1 MKKIYTLCALA
12 FAALTA
18 FASPARP
25 GQWKT
30 VRLADGTEVRVE
42 LKGDEWGSYWQ
53 AADGKTYV
61 EDGETG
67 IFKPVDVARMLKAT
81 EPMRL
86 QRAQDRAVRLKK
98 LYNQNQL
105 QASTSHKKAISGGK
119 KKGLIILVNYP
130 DGKSAQF
137 QPEHTRELLQEV
149 ANGKNYSNKELGFT
163 GSVADY
169 FRSQSLG
176 KLDIE
181 FDVVGPYM
189 LAHKRWYYG
198 TNQGYSH
205 DTKPGEMI
213 AEAVLAADADVNYAD
228 YDWDGDGEV
237 DQVFVLYAG
246 LGEHDG
252 GSATTIWPH
261 ESKLSA
267 SDYKKAI
274 NLDGVKIDTYA
285 CSSELQRGSTIC
297 GIGTICHEFSHC
309 LGFPDTYDPTKTR
322 FGMGTW
328 DLMDVGSYID
338 NGFTPSCYTGLERM
352 IAGWQNAKVLAND
365 TIVNNMGPI
374 SEGGEFF
381 IVYNEGYKNEFYI
394 LENHQNV
401 GWDAKRKGTGLLVNY
416 VDYDERV
423 WTGMAPN
430 ANGDYARYTIICAD
444 GYNYDQ
450 YPDDNC
456 FPYGSVNSLT
466 DNSEPAATLNHANVN
481 GKKLMGKP
489 ITDIHRNADGT
500 MGFTFKREVELSN
513 TPNPWDNLVVDGIAE
528 VNAAT
533 QAKADNR
540 IYTLDGRFLGTDMK
554 ALKSGMYIVNG
565 KKILK

>member
-1 MKKIYTLCALA
+1 
-12 FAALTA
+12 
-18 FASPARP
+18 
-25 GQWKT
+25 
-30 VRLADGTEVRVE
+30 
-42 LKGDEWGSYWQ
+42 
-53 AADGKTYV
+53 
-61 EDGETG
+61 
-67 IFKPVDVARMLKAT
+67 ML
-81 EPMRL
+81 
-86 QRAQDRAVRLKK
+86 
-98 LYNQNQL
+98 
-105 QASTSHKKAISGGK
+105 G
-119 KKGLIILVNYP
+119 
-130 DGKSAQF
+130 
-137 QPEHTRELLQEV
+137 
-149 ANGKNYSNKELGFT
+149 
-163 GSVADY
+163 
-169 FRSQSLG
+169 
-176 KLDIE
+176 
-181 FDVVGPYM
+181 
-189 LAHKRWYYG
+189 HKRWYYG
-198 TNQGYSH
+198 TNQGVLR
-205 DTKPGEMI
+205 DTKAGEMI

-252 GSATTIWPH
+252 GAATTIWPH

-267 SDYKKAI
+267 SDYRKAI

-285 CSSELQRGSTIC
+285 CSSELQRGGTIC

-309 LGFPDTYDPTKTR
+309 LGFPDAYDPTKTR

-328 DLMDVGSYID
+328 DLMDVGSFID

-444 GYNYDQ
+444 GYNYDE

-513 TPNPWDNLVVDGIAE
+513 TPNPWDNLIVDGIAE

>member
-18 FASPARP
+18 FAAPAKP

-53 AADGKTYV
+53 SADGKTYV
-61 EDGETG
+61 EDAATG
-67 IFKPVDVARMLKAT
+67 LFKPIDARQMLKQSEAVKAVIAKDRAA
-81 EPMRL
+81 RL
-86 QRAQDRAVRLKK
+86 QKLNAQS
-98 LYNQNQL
+98 
-105 QASTSHKKAISGGK
+105 ASVKKAVAVGK

-130 DGKSAQF
+130 DSRQTQF
-137 QPEHTRELLQEV
+137 QTEHTRELFHEV
-149 ANGKNYSNKELGFT
+149 ANSKDYSNPEFGFT

-169 FRSQSLG
+169 FRAQSLG

-189 LAHKRWYYG
+189 LGHKRWYYG
-198 TNQGYSH
+198 TNESYLR
-205 DTKPGEMI
+205 DTRAGEMI
-213 AEAVLAADADVNYAD
+213 AEAVELADPDVNYAD

-246 LGEHDG
+246 KGEHDG
-252 GSATTIWPH
+252 GPSASIWPH

-267 SDYKKAI
+267 SDYGKSL

-285 CSSELQRGSTIC
+285 CSSELQGSGTIC

-309 LGFPDTYDPTKTR
+309 LGFPDAYDQTKEHW
-322 FGMGTW
+322 GMGYW
-328 DLMDVGSYID
+328 DLMDIGSYID

-352 IAGWQNAKVLAND
+352 IAGWQNAKVLRND
-365 TIVNNMGPI
+365 TIVNDMGPI

-381 IVYNEGYKNEFYI
+381 IVYNEGNKNEFYI

-416 VDYDERV
+416 VDYSESV
-423 WTGMAPN
+423 WKGMAPN
-430 ANGDYARYTIICAD
+430 VGGSYSRYTVICAD
-444 GYNYDQ
+444 GMTADN
-450 YPDDNC
+450 YPDNNA

-466 DNSEPAATLNHANVN
+466 DNSSPAATLHHANID
-481 GKKLMGKP
+481 GSMYMGKP
-489 ITDIHRNADGT
+489 ITDIHQNANGT
-500 MGFTFKREVELSN
+500 IGFTFKRNVELSDK
-513 TPNPWDNLVVDGIAE
+513 PDPWANVLVDGIADI
-528 VNAAT
+528 NAGDVK
-533 QAKADNR
+533 KADNR
-540 IYTLDGRFLGTDMK
+540 IYTLDGRFAGTDMSV
-554 ALKSGMYIVNG
+554 LKSGLYIVNG
-565 KKILK
+565 KKIMK

>member
-98 LYNQNQL
+98 LYSQNQL
-105 QASTSHKKAISGGK
+105 QASTSHKKAIAGGK

-149 ANGKNYSNKELGFT
+149 ANGKNYTNKELGFT

-205 DTKPGEMI
+205 DTKSGEMI

-252 GSATTIWPH
+252 GSASTIWPH

-430 ANGDYARYTIICAD
+430 ASGDYARCTIICAD

>member
-1 MKKIYTLCALA
+1 
-12 FAALTA
+12 
-18 FASPARP
+18 
-25 GQWKT
+25 
-30 VRLADGTEVRVE
+30 
-42 LKGDEWGSYWQ
+42 
-53 AADGKTYV
+53 
-61 EDGETG
+61 
-67 IFKPVDVARMLKAT
+67 
-81 EPMRL
+81 
-86 QRAQDRAVRLKK
+86 
-98 LYNQNQL
+98 
-105 QASTSHKKAISGGK
+105 
-119 KKGLIILVNYP
+119 
-130 DGKSAQF
+130 
-137 QPEHTRELLQEV
+137 
-149 ANGKNYSNKELGFT
+149 
-163 GSVADY
+163 
-169 FRSQSLG
+169 
-176 KLDIE
+176 
-181 FDVVGPYM
+181 
-189 LAHKRWYYG
+189 
-198 TNQGYSH
+198 
-205 DTKPGEMI
+205 
-213 AEAVLAADADVNYAD
+213 
-228 YDWDGDGEV
+228 
-237 DQVFVLYAG
+237 
-246 LGEHDG
+246 
-252 GSATTIWPH
+252 
-261 ESKLSA
+261 
-267 SDYKKAI
+267 
-274 NLDGVKIDTYA
+274 
-285 CSSELQRGSTIC
+285 
-297 GIGTICHEFSHC
+297 
-309 LGFPDTYDPTKTR
+309 
-322 FGMGTW
+322 
-328 DLMDVGSYID
+328 
-338 NGFTPSCYTGLERM
+338 M

-444 GYNYDQ
+444 GYNYDE

-513 TPNPWDNLVVDGIAE
+513 TPNPWDNLIVDGIAE

>member
-1 MKKIYTLCALA
+1 
-12 FAALTA
+12 
-18 FASPARP
+18 
-25 GQWKT
+25 
-30 VRLADGTEVRVE
+30 
-42 LKGDEWGSYWQ
+42 
-53 AADGKTYV
+53 
-61 EDGETG
+61 
-67 IFKPVDVARMLKAT
+67 
-81 EPMRL
+81 MRL

-105 QASTSHKKAISGGK
+105 QASTSHKKAIAVGK

-149 ANGKNYSNKELGFT
+149 ANGKNYTNKEFGFT

-189 LAHKRWYYG
+189 LGHKRWYYG
-198 TNQGYSH
+198 TNQGVLR
-205 DTKPGEMI
+205 DTKAGEMI

-252 GSATTIWPH
+252 GAATTIWPH

-267 SDYKKAI
+267 SDYRKAI

-285 CSSELQRGSTIC
+285 CSSELQRGGTIC

-309 LGFPDTYDPTKTR
+309 LGFPDAYDPTKTR

-328 DLMDVGSYID
+328 DLMDVGSFID

-444 GYNYDQ
+444 GYNYDE

-513 TPNPWDNLVVDGIAE
+513 TPNPWDNLIVDGIAE

-540 IYTLDGRFLGTDMK
+540 IYTLDGRFLGTDVK